1 MTYTSFPR
9 WRLEVSKIAGGD
21 EQDEEEYCSESPHR
35 ETHDHRRRQVPAH
48 FGDSSANGTTYYCD
62 IQLPVWIGNFGSNQ
76 LLIIVSYNP
85 VHELVKRTIA
95 EGKIGKGES
104 NEYQDMTVA
113 HREQLSPSISNGYWT
128 LSTVRII
135 SAAGTDRKPTPA
147 VLWCTRRATT
157 LIL

>member
-9 WRLEVSKIAGGD
+9 WRLEVSKIADGD
-21 EQDEEEYCSESPHR
+21 EQDEEEYCSESSHR
-35 ETHDHRRRQVPAH
+35 ETHDHQRRQVPPH

-62 IQLPVWIGNFGSNQ
+62 IQLPVWIGGPNFGSNQ

-104 NEYQDMTVA
+104 NESQDMTVA
-113 HREQLSPSISNGYWT
+113 DGE
-128 LSTVRII
+128 
-135 SAAGTDRKPTPA
+135 
-147 VLWCTRRATT
+147 
-157 LIL
+157 